1 MNSNTVCLEEEN
13 YYLQLENEARIRE
26 LESLC
31 SAIENQ
37 EKMILDK
44 EEELLNEVLGIL
56 SWESF
61 EEVDLFRGLDEFEP
75 LHTLDRIAEHQ
86 KWLRAFRSAMP
97 YLAKMLLVASASLL
111 IRLRRTLDRYSEI
124 SHQCLL
130 VLIQPKLAT
139 LNSIE
144 A

>member
-1 MNSNTVCLEEEN
+1 MNSKTVCLEEEN
-13 YYLQLENEARIRE
+13 YYLHLENEARIRE

-31 SAIENQ
+31 DAIEDQ
-37 EKMILDK
+37 EKAILAQ
-44 EEELLNEVLGIL
+44 EELLLHEVLGIL

-61 EEVDLFRGLDEFEP
+61 DEVELFSELHEFEQ
-75 LHTLDRIAEHQ
+75 LHTLDRIAENQ
-86 KWLRAFRSAMP
+86 TWLRAFRSAMP
-97 YLAKMLLVASASLL
+97 YLAKMLMVASATLL

>member
-1 MNSNTVCLEEEN
+1 MNPNTVCLEEEN

-26 LESLC
+26 MDSLC
-31 SAIENQ
+31 SAIEDQ
-37 EKMILDK
+37 EELTLAQ
-44 EEELLNEVLGIL
+44 EEELLKEVLGIL
-56 SWESF
+56 SWEDF
-61 EEVDLFRGLDEFEP
+61 GEIDVCPGLDGFEP

-86 KWLRAFRSAMP
+86 KWLKAFRSAMP
-97 YLAKMLLVASASLL
+97 YLAKMLLVDSASLL